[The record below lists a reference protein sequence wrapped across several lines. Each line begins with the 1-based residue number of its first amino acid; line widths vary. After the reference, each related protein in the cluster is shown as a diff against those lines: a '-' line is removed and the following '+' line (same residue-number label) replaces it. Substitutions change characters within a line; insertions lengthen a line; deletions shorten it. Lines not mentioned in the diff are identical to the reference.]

1 MHKYI
6 QNPLSVPPTFV
17 PVVGADCENGKAH
30 ISVLIHIDLIGGLC
44 KLRLVIVDVANKN
57 AYVCCVWKKSKTETL
72 LLR

>member
-6 QNPLSVPPTFV
+6 QNPLSVPPTFI

-57 AYVCCVWKKSKTETL
+57 AYVCCVWKKK
-72 LLR
+72 